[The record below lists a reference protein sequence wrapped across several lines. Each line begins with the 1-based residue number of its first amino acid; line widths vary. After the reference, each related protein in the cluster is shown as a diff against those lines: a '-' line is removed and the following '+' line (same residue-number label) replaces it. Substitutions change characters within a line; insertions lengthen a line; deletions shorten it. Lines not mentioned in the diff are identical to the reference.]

1 MSTNGFTPTKFSSR
15 RRFLKTAAGTAAGAM
30 SGSLFGLGM
39 SSTAFAETARPP
51 LGTWPKGSQGDT
63 VFVGLGAP
71 LTGPYSPDGVD
82 LKQGYELA
90 LDQINKGE
98 GIGAHWDTMAGKKGV
113 LGKKVIWDLGD
124 TETDP
129 NTAVQ
134 LMTRYIQQNNA
145 VLISG
150 GTSSSTSV
158 ALAKLGQRAK
168 VLFFAGVSG
177 SNATTDK
184 DCQRYSFRSQNPA
197 YMVGAALAPV
207 LAEKIGKKMKAV
219 YLVPD
224 YTYGHSL
231 ADSTA
236 KATEAVGWT
245 TVQKVVCPVGASDY
259 SPYLI
264 NIANSGADVFVNTC
278 YSGDSVNSSKQA
290 QEFGILKKMR
300 MVVPNISPFQ
310 AKSLGPEIMGGVY
323 GTLPFWWKMAE
334 MNELAKIF
342 VTTYEQRYG
351 SKPRWAAHAGYLQM
365 FLWAEAVNRAGT
377 FYPPEIIKTLEKEKH
392 MQTTLGEFYYRAC
405 DHQGIRGVPVV
416 VGKRKDEMK
425 GKDDYYHIL
434 HVTPGE
440 KVSVPCSALQCKM
453 GSYT

>member
-1 MSTNGFTPTKFSSR
+1 MNKKMQVRETGVNR
-15 RRFLKTAAGTAAGAM
+15 RSFMKAASGLLGGGLAGALP
-30 SGSLFGLGM
+30 GIAL
-39 SSTAFAETARPP
+39 AADEPP

-71 LTGPYSPDGVD
+71 LTGAFSPDGVD

-90 LDQINKGE
+90 LEQINNGE
-98 GIGAHWDTMAGKKGV
+98 GIGAKWASMAGKKGL
-113 LGKKVIWDLGD
+113 LGKKITWDVGD

-158 ALAKLGQRAK
+158 ALAKLGQREK
-168 VLFFAGVSG
+168 VLCFAGVSG

-184 DCQRYSFRSQNPA
+184 DCQRYSFREQDPA

-207 LAEKIGKKMKAV
+207 LLDKIGKGKKAV
-219 YLVPD
+219 FLVPD

-236 KATEAVGWT
+236 KAIEKVGWS
-245 TVQKVVCPVGASDY
+245 TVGKIVCPVGAADY

-264 NIANSGADVFVNTC
+264 NVANSGADVFINTC

-290 QEFGILKKMR
+290 KEFGILSSMP

-310 AKSLGPEIMGGVY
+310 AQSLGPEIMGGVY
-323 GTLPFWWKMAE
+323 GTMPFWWAMAE
-334 MNELAKIF
+334 TNEFAKIF
-342 VTTYEQRYG
+342 VDSYEKKYG
-351 SKPRWAAHAGYLQM
+351 AKPRWAAHAGYLQM

-377 FYPPEIIKTLEKEKH
+377 FYPPTVIKTLEKEEKL
-392 MQTTLGEFYYRAC
+392 QTTVGDFYYRAC

-416 VGKRKDEMK
+416 VGKKANEMK
-425 GKDDYYHIL
+425 GKDDYYHLL
-434 HVTPGE
+434 HVTPG
-440 KVSVPCSALQCKM
+440 KDVMVSCESLQCKM